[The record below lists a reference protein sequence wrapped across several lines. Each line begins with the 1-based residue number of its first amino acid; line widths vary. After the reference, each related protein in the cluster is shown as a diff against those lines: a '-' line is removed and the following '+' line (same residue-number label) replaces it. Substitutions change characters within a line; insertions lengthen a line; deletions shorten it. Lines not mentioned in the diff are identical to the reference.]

1 MAVIEV
7 RDLVK
12 SYDGRPVVD
21 GVSLTVDAGEVFAI
35 VGTNGAGKTTTVE
48 SILGLRR
55 PDAGTIRVL
64 GMDPQRDR
72 AAVALR
78 VGAQLQESRLPA
90 KITVTEA
97 LELYASFYPDPLDG
111 EELLADL
118 GLTEK
123 ADGRY
128 AQLSGGQ
135 RQRVNVALALIGNP
149 EIAVLD
155 ELTTG
160 LDPQARRETWW
171 LVERIRDRGVTVVL
185 VTHFMEEAERLAD
198 RVAVFDA
205 GRIIATGTPTS
216 LTTGASAEQRL
227 RFRPSQPVDDAV
239 LRAVDDVSDVAR
251 HGDRVEVLGTGGV
264 IQAVLA
270 ALTRDGVVAEELR
283 VDQPSLDDAFVALT
297 GRPSHAD
304 QLQRSTQ

>member
-1 MAVIEV
+1 M
-7 RDLVK
+7 
-12 SYDGRPVVD
+12 
-21 GVSLTVDAGEVFAI
+21 
-35 VGTNGAGKTTTVE
+35 
-48 SILGLRR
+48 
-55 PDAGTIRVL
+55 
-64 GMDPQRDR
+64 
-72 AAVALR
+72 
-78 VGAQLQESRLPA
+78 
-90 KITVTEA
+90 
-97 LELYASFYPDPLDG
+97 
-111 EELLADL
+111 
-118 GLTEK
+118 
-123 ADGRY
+123 
-128 AQLSGGQ
+128 
-135 RQRVNVALALIGNP
+135 
-149 EIAVLD
+149 LD

>member
-97 LELYASFYPDPLDG
+97 LELYA
-111 EELLADL
+111 
-118 GLTEK
+118 
-123 ADGRY
+123 
-128 AQLSGGQ
+128 
-135 RQRVNVALALIGNP
+135 
-149 EIAVLD
+149 
-155 ELTTG
+155 
-160 LDPQARRETWW
+160 
-171 LVERIRDRGVTVVL
+171 
-185 VTHFMEEAERLAD
+185 
-198 RVAVFDA
+198 
-205 GRIIATGTPTS
+205 
-216 LTTGASAEQRL
+216 
-227 RFRPSQPVDDAV
+227 
-239 LRAVDDVSDVAR
+239 
-251 HGDRVEVLGTGGV
+251 
-264 IQAVLA
+264 
-270 ALTRDGVVAEELR
+270 
-283 VDQPSLDDAFVALT
+283 
-297 GRPSHAD
+297 
-304 QLQRSTQ
+304 